1 MSVIRFLAR
10 LFWPFGQGSER
21 RRERSK
27 RKSTRKGTLPERG
40 QRTAR
45 TTDGERTQMFE
56 LYEQGLGTH
65 AIAKKTGRSTHT
77 VHSVLTIRGTRSLPE
92 RNTEPAQEE
101 SAGRTGGVGGRRRR
115 GKREDAG
122 TVDRGGDMREA
133 LAAKLEAKILQ
144 AWPDLQKSDPE
155 LFRQVVGSIMGVKIP
170 RKTLDDM
177 VMETIGDDP
186 TLRREW
192 AETRLQQ
199 IKRNGRSEMD
209 IFEEGLDKYFKLARL
224 LNQNAWPQVV
234 NNAVVSGEAR
244 QILVGLAGLLK
255 DQIPTAEENQS
266 EPILGPVSPAEDAVP
281 SALQQDQESSQVDK
295 SVRESGELEQPD
307 AGGAE

>member
-1 MSVIRFLAR
+1 MKFLNMV
-10 LFWPFGQGSER
+10 LGCLWPFGRGSER

-27 RKSTRKGTLPERG
+27 RQSTRKGTLPERG

-45 TTDGERTQMFE
+45 TTDGERSHMFE

-101 SAGRTGGVGGRRRR
+101 SSGRTGGVGGRRRR

-170 RKTLDDM
+170 RKTPDDM

-192 AETRLQQ
+192 AENRLQQ
-199 IKRNGRSEMD
+199 MKRNGRSEMD
-209 IFEEGLDKYFKLARL
+209 IVGEGLDMILKVLQEWQRA
-224 LNQNAWPQVV
+224 AWPQVV
-234 NNAVVSGEAR
+234 NNGVVTGEFR
-244 QILVGLAGLLK
+244 ETLLGLASLWKG
-255 DQIPTAEENQS
+255 QTTPAEESQS
-266 EPILGPVSPAEDAVP
+266 ASTLGPDSAAQGAILPAAQQQQGP
-281 SALQQDQESSQVDK
+281 SAMDG
-295 SVRESGELEQPD
+295 SVRESDSSGNSL
-307 AGGAE
+307 